1 MKKLAAAM
9 LIAALATGCVACG
22 SKEDTSANNA
32 STDAAA
38 EETTDAAESSD
49 SKSYGP
55 TDVEYHSVAEIQ
67 KRGEIHFATEATF
80 APYAFKD
87 EAGNIVGLEPSMMQA
102 IADEMGVKCVIDD
115 MAFDSVLPSVQSGL
129 DDMALAALSPTAE
142 RKEAFTF
149 SESYLSHGQLSLI
162 RAEDAD
168 KFKDASAMVAGVT
181 MGAQKGSYQQT
192 VAEHYYPDCTGR
204 YMETIPNVIMDLKA
218 GNIDIAIMDY
228 DNATAYASQNADL
241 ATAFEVPMLE
251 GEEPANCAAAM
262 LGNTDLTDYVNTLI
276 QKWLDDGT
284 IDNWY
289 NEAVALQSS
298 LTDDAE

>member
-9 LIAALATGCVACG
+9 LIAALAVGCVACG

-38 EETTDAAESSD
+38 EETGDSAEASD
-49 SKSYGP
+49 SKSYSP
-55 TDVEYHSVAEIQ
+55 TDIEYHSVAEIQ

-149 SESYLSHGQLSLI
+149 SESYLAHGQLSLV

-181 MGAQKGSYQQT
+181 MGARR
-192 VAEHYYPDCTGR
+192 A
-204 YMETIPNVIMDLKA
+204 
-218 GNIDIAIMDY
+218 
-228 DNATAYASQNADL
+228 ATSR
-241 ATAFEVPMLE
+241 P
-251 GEEPANCAAAM
+251 
-262 LGNTDLTDYVNTLI
+262 
-276 QKWLDDGT
+276 
-284 IDNWY
+284 
-289 NEAVALQSS
+289 LQSI
-298 LTDDAE
+298 TIRTAPAVTWKPFPT